1 MTLVQVVPGFNA
13 QAGPR
18 ELLSHGA
25 LQCDGDK
32 CSAVSQFV
40 VPEIGDMCG
49 CQADAE
55 VEDADDVG
63 SRRRAWWLE

>member
-13 QAGPR
+13 QSGSR

-25 LQCDGDK
+25 LQCEGDRG
-32 CSAVSQFV
+32 SAVSQFAV
-40 VPEIGDMCG
+40 VEVGNVCG

-63 SRRRAWWLE
+63 SRWRAWRLE

>member
-1 MTLVQVVPGFNA
+1 M
-13 QAGPR
+13 
-18 ELLSHGA
+18 
-25 LQCDGDK
+25 QCDGDK
-32 CSAVSQFV
+32 GSAVSQFV
-40 VPEIGDMCG
+40 VAEIGDMCG

>member
-1 MTLVQVVPGFNA
+1 MTLVKVVPGFNA
-13 QAGPR
+13 QSGSR

-32 CSAVSQFV
+32 GSAVSQFV
-40 VPEIGDMCG
+40 VAEIGDMCG

-55 VEDADDVG
+55 VEDGAD
-63 SRRRAWWLE
+63 SARRRLGR

>member
-13 QAGPR
+13 QSGSR

-32 CSAVSQFV
+32 GSAAGKFAVA
-40 VPEIGDMCG
+40 EIGDMCG